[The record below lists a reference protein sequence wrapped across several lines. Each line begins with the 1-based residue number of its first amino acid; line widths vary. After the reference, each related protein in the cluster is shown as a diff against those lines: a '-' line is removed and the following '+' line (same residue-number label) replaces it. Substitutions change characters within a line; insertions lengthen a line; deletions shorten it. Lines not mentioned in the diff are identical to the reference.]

1 MPKLLN
7 KIIILFLILVIATG
21 YNNTHTS
28 KAISTSSN
36 AVVST
41 SEELLVIQIVNI
53 EAEFKGKFVQLS
65 ELIPDIP
72 QSENYEE
79 QNPLPRI
86 KNNTIMRVNATYSTL
101 MENSDNIVILHFSVD
116 VYEVISAGSDTFNG
130 SLASTLY
137 RYEKPAEVVLPPN
150 SSKAEAL
157 TFRLVLPSTGTY
169 KFSFRTQC
177 QIYTGMEDPI
187 DVFYHENITFE
198 LVRNYDTPPYIIIY
212 AFVAVVFIFI
222 AMVLLG
228 LYGNRNYKDF
238 DY

>member
-7 KIIILFLILVIATG
+7 KIIVLFLVLVITTG

-28 KAISTSSN
+28 KAILTSSN

-41 SEELLVIQIVNI
+41 SEELLIIQRVNI

-65 ELIPDIP
+65 ELIPEIP
-72 QSENYEE
+72 PSENYEE

-101 MENSDNIVILHFSVD
+101 LKNSYNIVIWHFSVD
-116 VYEVISAGSDTFNG
+116 VYEVVSAGEDTFNG
-130 SLASTLY
+130 SLASSAY
-137 RYEKPAEVVLPPN
+137 RNDNPAEVVLPPN

-157 TFRLVLPSTGTY
+157 TFRLALPTFGTY
-169 KFSFRTQC
+169 KFSFRTLC
-177 QIYTGMEDPI
+177 QIHTGAEEAT

-198 LVRNYDTPPYIIIY
+198 LVRNYDTPPTIIIY
-212 AFVAVVFIFI
+212 TFIVVVFIFI

-228 LYGNRNYKDF
+228 LYGNRKYEDLN
-238 DY
+238 